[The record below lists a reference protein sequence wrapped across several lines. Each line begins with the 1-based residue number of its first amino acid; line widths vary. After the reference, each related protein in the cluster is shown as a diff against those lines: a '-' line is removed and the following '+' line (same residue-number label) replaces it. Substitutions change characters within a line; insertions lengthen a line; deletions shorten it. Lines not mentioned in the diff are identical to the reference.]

1 MMSQDTARPGT
12 DPQLDA
18 VQEFAGRV
26 LEMLTGGS
34 TVAMMVIGDRL
45 GFYPVLATG
54 GPLAAADLA
63 AETGTTERLVLEWLS
78 QQAAVGILEHDPVT
92 DTFSLPPEGAAVLAT
107 DNSPA
112 SLLGAAPMVS
122 GMHRRLDELAEAFRT
137 GRGLAWGEQDP
148 TVFEATERFFGAA
161 YRTYLVSEWVPA
173 LGVQER
179 LTEGARVADVGCGR
193 GLPLLLLAGSFPR
206 SLYVGYD
213 SHEPSVDRARQHAA
227 EEGLADRVRFE
238 VADSTGYP
246 LEGYDLITFFDS
258 FHDLGDP
265 RGAAEHARR
274 ALAPGGTLALV
285 EPRAADDL
293 QTTIATMPA
302 AGFAFAASTA
312 LCTPTSLSQPVGAA
326 LGAQAGER
334 RLRTILENAGFTT
347 VRRVAETPFH
357 LVLEAH
363 P

>member
-1 MMSQDTARPGT
+1 MSQYTARPKT
-12 DPQLDA
+12 DLDPAA
-18 VQEFAGRV
+18 VQEFAAQV

-34 TVAMMVIGDRL
+34 TVAMMVLGDRL
-45 GFYPVLATG
+45 GLYRALAAARPFT
-54 GPLAAADLA
+54 AADLA
-63 AETGTTERLVLEWLS
+63 AATGTTERLVLEWLA
-78 QQAAVGILEHDPVT
+78 QQAAVGIVDHDPAN
-92 DTFSLPPEGAAVLAT
+92 DTFFLPPEGAAVLAT
-107 DNSPA
+107 DHTPA
-112 SLLGAAPMVS
+112 SLVGAAPMVS
-122 GMHRRLDELAEAFRT
+122 GMHRRVDELAEAFRT
-137 GRGLAWGEQDP
+137 GRGLPWSEQDL

-161 YRTYLVSEWVPA
+161 YRTFLVSEWVPA
-173 LGVQER
+173 LGVKKR
-179 LTEGARVADVGCGR
+179 LAAGARVADIGCGR

-206 SLYVGYD
+206 SRYVGYD
-213 SHEPSVDRARQHAA
+213 SHKPSVDRARQHAA

-246 LEGYDLITFFDS
+246 PEGYDLITFFDS

-312 LCTPTSLSQPVGAA
+312 LCIPTSLSQPVGAA

-334 RLRTILENAGFTT
+334 RLRTVLEDAGFTR

-357 LVLEAH
+357 LLLEAQ